1 MDTEKETAAEGP
13 LGGVPRGDCS
23 PLSKL
28 ECAICLQKCIHPAKL
43 PCGHVFCYLCVKGIA
58 NQSKKCAM
66 CRQEIP
72 ADFTDKPE
80 LLPEYGS
87 ETDEVLENS
96 YQWFYE
102 GRNGW
107 WQYDER
113 TSAELE
119 AASVKQEPRCEVL
132 IAGFLYIVDFE
143 HMVQVRRNDLT
154 RRRRVKRDLATI
166 PKKGIAGIRLDEP
179 LQEEIGSRHGSRTA
193 CDRSEVSQHPPPPT
207 ESETP
212 LETSQSE
219 SADTSTETQELS
231 SDTSGGAYHE
241 SMSEEDRASDCETE
255 SMNLA
260 SLSLYLEDGTE
271 QSVGIECEV
280 ASEQEG
286 AGSVSHA
293 PPHHRR
299 YYEDGL

>member
-1 MDTEKETAAEGP
+1 GA
-13 LGGVPRGDCS
+13 LRGDGS

-72 ADFTDKPE
+72 ADFMDKPE
-80 LLPEYGS
+80 LLPES
-87 ETDEVLENS
+87 DTEADEVSVNG

-119 AASVKQEPRCEVL
+119 AASAKQEPRCEVL

-143 HMVQVRRNDLT
+143 HMVQVRRNDLS

-179 LQEEIGSRHGSRTA
+179 LQEEVESLHVDRTT
-193 CDRSEVSQHPPPPT
+193 CDRAAASRQPPPRVDT
-207 ESETP
+207 ETP
-212 LETSQSE
+212 LETSLSE
-219 SADTSTETQELS
+219 TAETSFETQEWSGNS
-231 SDTSGGAYHE
+231 SGDVYRD
-241 SMSEEDRASDCETE
+241 SMSEEDDDGVLDRETE
-255 SMNLA
+255 PVDLT
-260 SLSLYLEDGTE
+260 SLSLYSEDGTE
-271 QSVGIECEV
+271 ENTGVGAECV
-280 ASEQEG
+280 VSSEQAA
-286 AGSVSHA
+286 AGGDA
-293 PPHHRR
+293 TFQALLHHRR